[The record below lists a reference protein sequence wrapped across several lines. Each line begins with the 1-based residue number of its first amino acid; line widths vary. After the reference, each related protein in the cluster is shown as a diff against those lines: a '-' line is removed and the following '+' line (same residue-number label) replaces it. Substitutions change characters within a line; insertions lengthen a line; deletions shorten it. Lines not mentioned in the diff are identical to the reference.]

1 MRYLIFLVQITAEFY
16 TAAKK
21 RIIMMLDIIAAL
33 VIAYGAYVGYSR
45 GIIKTVFDT
54 LSILIAIVASLK
66 LSPIVIN
73 IVDSIFNTAP
83 SVSFIIGIV
92 LTFIIVMALVRF
104 IGNKLENL
112 FQSANINFVNKIAG
126 AAFQG
131 LFFALIL
138 SLVIW
143 LGNRLDLIK
152 DSTKEESMSY
162 SMLEPLPEKS
172 AAIFEKVKPIFKDFW
187 DKTIEVM
194 DGVKEKVEVDN

>member
-1 MRYLIFLVQITAEFY
+1 
-16 TAAKK
+16 
-21 RIIMMLDIIAAL
+21 MMLDIIAAL
-33 VIAYGAYVGYSR
+33 VIAYGAYVGFSR

-73 IVDSIFNTAP
+73 IVDNTFNTAP

-104 IGNKLENL
+104 IGRKLEHL
-112 FQSANINFVNKIAG
+112 FRSANLNIVNKIAG

-131 LFFALIL
+131 LFFALLL
-138 SLVIW
+138 SLLLW
-143 LGNRLDLIK
+143 LGDRLNLIK
-152 DSTKEESMSY
+152 ESTKKESVSY
-162 SMLEPLPEKS
+162 TLLEPLPEKS
-172 AAIFEKVKPIFKDFW
+172 QAIFEKVKPVFQDFW

-194 DGVKEKVEVDN
+194 DGVKEKVDGDN